1 MRKILFLIC
10 VLAIPCAALAKTD
23 QTSWA
28 NLGAVQPGS
37 TIEVLDAASKKH
49 SGAFVSVSD
58 AGITYKE
65 ASGQQTISKQDVH
78 RVKLMDNKHRLRNTL
93 IGAGV
98 GAGLGA
104 AILVGTV
111 SDHNNFIG
119 PSNGQA
125 AAVGLGIGGVLGA
138 AVGALIPSHPTLY
151 LSSH

>member
-28 NLGAVQPGS
+28 NLGGLQPGS
-37 TIEVLDAASKKH
+37 AIEVLDAASKKH

-58 AGITYKE
+58 GGITYKE
-65 ASGQQTISKQDVH
+65 SSGQQTISKQDVR
-78 RVKLMDNKHRLRNTL
+78 RVKLMNHQYRLRNTL

-104 AILVGTV
+104 AILVGSN
-111 SDHNNFIG
+111 SDSHG
-119 PSNGQA
+119 APGASNGQA

>member
-28 NLGAVQPGS
+28 NLSALQAGS
-37 TIEVLDAASKKH
+37 TIEVLDAAAKKH

-65 ASGQQTISKQDVH
+65 TSGQQTISKPDVR
-78 RVKLMDNKHRLRNTL
+78 RVKLMNHQHRLRNTL

-104 AILVGTV
+104 AILVG
-111 SDHNNFIG
+111 SISSNKSAPG

-125 AAVGLGIGGVLGA
+125 AAVGLGIGGVLGGV
-138 AVGALIPSHPTLY
+138 VGAVIPSHPTIY